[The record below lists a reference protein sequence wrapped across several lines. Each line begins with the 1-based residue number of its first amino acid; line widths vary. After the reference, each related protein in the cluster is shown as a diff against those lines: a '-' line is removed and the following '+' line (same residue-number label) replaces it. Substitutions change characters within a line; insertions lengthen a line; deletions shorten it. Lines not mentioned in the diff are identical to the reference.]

1 MSYTGV
7 IASTTDTPPP
17 QQDEHAVSSA
27 VQASGGTTPRLRF
40 LDSSDAGSERAAV
53 MVWPQGTP
61 LLAELVA
68 LFADLG
74 LQVASHEQLPPA
86 DSGTPVVHRFGF
98 RTDDSDWD
106 TATPG
111 LVSAAFEAAAA
122 GHLEVD
128 GFTRL
133 ISAATVTWSDAVLMR
148 AACRYLRQ
156 VGLGLSEPNI
166 VAILLR
172 HREFSRGFRAL
183 FAARFD
189 PARPDRDTAVAA
201 AEKIL
206 LSAIEKTATL
216 DEDRLLR
223 GLWSFTWAVL
233 RTNWFR
239 HDRMS
244 GNGTASVAF
253 KIDPSLLS
261 LSASVTPYREI
272 FVHSRIVEGSHVRS
286 GPVSRGGLRW
296 SDRKDD
302 FRTEVLGLMKTQ
314 HVKNSLIVPMGAK
327 GAFVV
332 RTDPTPDAVREAYT
346 NFIEGLLDVTDD
358 IVDGAVV
365 HPRDTVIYDGDD
377 AYLVV
382 AADKGTAR
390 FSDLANSIATRRGFW
405 LGDAF
410 ASGGSAG
417 YDHKAMG
424 ITARGGWVS
433 VRRHF
438 AEMGKNVDT
447 DAFTVVGI
455 GDMSGDVFGNG
466 MLLSRAIRLVGAFD
480 HRHIF
485 LDPDPDS
492 EASYR
497 ERERLAA
504 VPGSSWDDY
513 DRNLVSA
520 GGGVW
525 PRTAK
530 KIPLSPQVRERLGVT
545 ETDLPP
551 HEVVKALLTAEVDLL
566 WNGGIGTYVK
576 ASAEGQADAAD
587 PANDSVRVDA
597 DMLRTAVVGEGGNLG
612 FTQRARIEY
621 ALKGGRINADFIDNA
636 TGVATSDR
644 EVNLKIAVDAAV
656 AAGELPAGERNTL
669 LARVQNEIAESV
681 LADAAAQTLAISLA
695 EVHAP
700 FLLGRHERLIENLE
714 RDAGLSR
721 SAEVLPTSAELT
733 ARHRAGQGLVRPEIA
748 VLLAQSK
755 NLVVTEL
762 LASPVLDDAVFEGV
776 LADYFPA
783 PIRKRVPQQIS
794 GHRLAREIVAVIVA
808 GDMIDRVGPGLI
820 HRLEERVG
828 VGTADITSAY
838 AVVRQVFDI
847 DRLWHEV
854 LALRGASHRTRLTLH
869 VGIQDLIE
877 HTTSWLLR
885 HRTAGSDARALI
897 ERFAGPVRELATAL
911 PRLTGAPAQDLS
923 TLRIL
928 AQGFALEDTARTLG
942 SPITQVAETYREFG
956 RVVGLDWLS
965 ERFSVGETG
974 TAFWETMAAAVLV
987 DNLQE
992 HWHALIG
999 SVLRDASPDTSAAD
1013 AVAAWLDRHTT
1024 AAERLSQ
1031 MLGEL
1036 RSRDRVDNSSIC
1048 VIVAE
1053 LTLAL
1058 NRCR

>member
-1 MSYTGV
+1 MSFTGV
-7 IASTTDTPPP
+7 IPSTTDTPRPRR
-17 QQDEHAVSSA
+17 DEDAVSSA
-27 VQASGGTTPRLRF
+27 VLASGGTTPRLRF
-40 LDSSDAGSERAAV
+40 VDSADALPEPAAV

-74 LQVASHEQLPPA
+74 LQVASHEQLPA
-86 DSGTPVVHRFGF
+86 GESGTPMVHRFDFSTGDF
-98 RTDDSDWD
+98 AWD
-106 TATPG
+106 AETPG
-111 LVSAAFEAAAA
+111 LLSDAFEAAAA

-133 ISAATVTWSDAVLMR
+133 VAAANLTWTDAVLVR

-172 HREFSRGFRAL
+172 HSDFVRGFRDL
-183 FAARFD
+183 FTARFD
-189 PARPDRDTAVAA
+189 PAVAGADRAVAVADAERVLLA
-201 AEKIL
+201 AIDR
-206 LSAIEKTATL
+206 TATM

-223 GLWSFTWAVL
+223 GLLSFTSAVL

-239 HDRMS
+239 HDRTIS
-244 GNGTASVAF
+244 AAPAAF

-261 LSASVTPYREI
+261 LSAAVTPYREI
-272 FVHSRIVEGSHVRS
+272 FVHSPIVEGSHVRS

-332 RTDPTPDAVREAYT
+332 RTETTPDAVRAAYT
-346 NFIEGLLDVTDD
+346 SFIDGLLDVTDD
-358 IVDGAVV
+358 IVDGEVV
-365 HPRDTVIYDGDD
+365 HPGDTVIYDD
-377 AYLVV
+377 ADPYLVV

-438 AEMGKNVDT
+438 AEMGKTVDT

-485 LDPDPDS
+485 LDPEPDS

-497 ERERLAA
+497 ERERLAT

-513 DRNLVSA
+513 DRSLVSA

-530 KIPLSPQVRERLGVT
+530 KIPLSPQVRERLGVAAT
-545 ETDLPP
+545 ELPP
-551 HEVVKALLTAEVDLL
+551 HEVVKALLTADVDLL

-576 ASAEGQADAAD
+576 ASTEVHADAAD
-587 PANDSVRVDA
+587 PANDAVRVEAA
-597 DMLRTAVVGEGGNLG
+597 DVRAAVIGEGGNLG
-612 FTQRARIEY
+612 LTQRARIEY
-621 ALKGGRINADFIDNA
+621 ALHGGRINADFIDNA

-644 EVNLKIAVDAAV
+644 EVNLKVALDAAV
-656 AAGELPAGERNTL
+656 ASGELPAAERNTL
-669 LARVQNEIAESV
+669 LARVQDEIGESV
-681 LADAAAQTLAISLA
+681 LADAASQTLAISLA

-714 RDAGLSR
+714 RDAGISR
-721 SAEVLPTSAELT
+721 AAEVLPSAAELS

-762 LASPVLDDAVFEGV
+762 LASPVLGDAVFDGV

-783 PIRKRVPQQIS
+783 SIRERVPQQIS
-794 GHRLAREIVAVIVA
+794 GHRLAREIVAVLVA

-820 HRLEERVG
+820 HRLEERLG
-828 VGTADITSAY
+828 VGTPEITVAY

-847 DRLWHEV
+847 DRLWNEV
-854 LALRGASHRTRLTLH
+854 LTLPGASHRTRLNLH
-869 VGIQDLIE
+869 FGIQDLIE
-877 HTTSWLLR
+877 RTTSWLLR
-885 HRTAGSDARALI
+885 HRTAGTDAQALI
-897 ERFAGPVRELATAL
+897 ERFAKPVQELAAAL
-911 PRLTGAPAQDLS
+911 PRLTGAPAQDLG

-928 AQGFALEDTARTLG
+928 AQAFALETTAQSLG
-942 SPITQVAETYREFG
+942 LPITQVAETYREVG

-974 TAFWETMAAAVLV
+974 TAYWEAMAGAVLV

-992 HWHALIG
+992 HWHGLIG
-999 SVLRDASPDTSAAD
+999 LVLRDASPATSAAD
-1013 AVAAWLDRHTT
+1013 AVAGWLTDHGT
-1024 AAERLSQ
+1024 AADRLAQ

-1036 RSRDRVDNSSIC
+1036 RSHDRVDNSSIC
-1048 VIVAE
+1048 VIDAE
-1053 LTLAL
+1053 LSLAL
-1058 NRCR
+1058 TRT